1 MADPKTMA
9 AAYAEPHQ
17 DHLPDGLTL
26 TAVQDEEAER
36 VVLEFL
42 LDQHPAQLTIP
53 EVSRALNVVPGS
65 FATEDAVERAI
76 RELDAA
82 GLIHCQAGFAIP
94 TIAALYFARLWGVC
108 V

>member
-1 MADPKTMA
+1 MADSKTMA
-9 AAYAEPHQ
+9 AACAEADQ
-17 DHLPDGLTL
+17 DHLLDGLTL

-42 LDQHPAQLTIP
+42 LDRHPAQLTIP
-53 EVSRALNVVPGS
+53 EVSRALNAVPGS